1 MPSPR
6 AGAGVS
12 VAGMTTLSIIK
23 ADTGGF
29 VGHSAVHPEMESA
42 AQERVREAV
51 AGGLLL
57 DGTVASCGDDVSLIM
72 VHEHGRDAEA
82 IHSFAWDVFGMTT
95 TIAKRLGLYG
105 AGQDILSDAFSGNL
119 RGMGPG
125 YAELEF
131 QERPSEP
138 VICFLAD
145 KTEPG
150 AWNLPLYKM
159 FADPFNTAGL
169 VIDANMHAGFLFE
182 VYDLYE
188 EKRIVFDCPR
198 DLYEMLMYIGAP
210 ARYVIH
216 EVRSKTSDEVG
227 AATSTQRLSLIAGK
241 YVGKDDPVMI
251 VRCQSGLPAVG
262 EVLEPFAFPYAV
274 AGAMRG
280 SHHAPIMPVS
290 LADAHPTRFDG
301 PPRVVALGFQIH
313 EGKLIGPRD
322 LFADPSF
329 DRARSEANVAMDYL
343 RRHGPFEPHRLPL
356 EDLEY
361 TTMRQLEAR
370 LADRWQPMEQAE
382 RTHAEPAQPVTG

>member
-1 MPSPR
+1 M
-6 AGAGVS
+6 A
-12 VAGMTTLSIIK
+12 TLSIIK

-29 VGHSAVHPEMESA
+29 VGHSAVHPDMLEEARRRVAEATAQGLIMDGQVA
-42 AQERVREAV
+42 A
-51 AGGLLL
+51 
-57 DGTVASCGDDVSLIM
+57 CGDDLSLIM
-72 VHEHGRDAEA
+72 VHGHGADSAVV
-82 IHSFAWDVFGMTT
+82 HGFAWEVFRETT
-95 TIAKRLGLYG
+95 RIARDLGLYG
-105 AGQDILSDAFSGNL
+105 AGQDLLSDAFSGNL

-131 QERPSEP
+131 TERPSET

-169 VIDANMHAGFLFE
+169 VIDAKMHAGFRFE

-188 EKRIVFDCPR
+188 EKRIWFDCPA
-198 DLYEMLMYIGAP
+198 DLYDMLMFIGAP

-216 EVRSKTSDEVG
+216 SVVSKSMDEPA

-251 VRCQSGLPAVG
+251 VRAQSGLPAVG
-262 EVLEPFAFPYAV
+262 EVLEPFAFPYTV
-274 AGAMRG
+274 AGCMRG
-280 SHHAPIMPVS
+280 SHHAPLMPVG
-290 LADAHPTRFDG
+290 LAQAHPTRFDG

-313 EGKLIGPRD
+313 NNKLVGPRD
-322 LFADPSF
+322 MFADPSF
-329 DRARSEANVAMDYL
+329 DEARRQANVAMDYL

-356 EDLEY
+356 SDLEY
-361 TTMRQLEAR
+361 TTMTELEQR
-370 LADRWQPMEQAE
+370 LADRWSPLA
-382 RTHAEPAQPVTG
+382 TPAPEPVGAAAR

>member
-1 MPSPR
+1 MI
-6 AGAGVS
+6 
-12 VAGMTTLSIIK
+12 TLSIIK

-29 VGHSAVHPEMESA
+29 VGHSAVHPDMLAA
-42 AQERVREAV
+42 AQEALSTAV
-51 AGGLLL
+51 GNHLLV
-57 DGTVASCGDDVSLIM
+57 DAKVASCGDDISLIM
-72 VHEHGRDAEA
+72 THEHGADAEP
-82 IHSFAWDVFGMTT
+82 IHSFAWDVFQQTT
-95 TIAKRLGLYG
+95 AIAKRLGLYG
-105 AGQDILSDAFSGNL
+105 AGQDLLSDAFSGNL

-131 QERPSEP
+131 TERPSEP
-138 VICFLAD
+138 IICFLAD

-169 VIDANMHAGFLFE
+169 VIDAKMHAGFRFE

-188 EKRIVFDCPR
+188 EKKIWFDCPA

-216 EVRSKTSDEVG
+216 SVRSKTLDEQA

-251 VRCQSGLPAVG
+251 VRAQSGLPAVG
-262 EVLEPFAFPYAV
+262 EVLEPFAFPYSV
-274 AGAMRG
+274 AGCMRG
-280 SHHAPIMPVS
+280 SHHAPMMPVS
-290 LADAHPTRFDG
+290 IEQAHPARFDG
-301 PPRVVALGFQIH
+301 PPRVTALGFQLC

-322 LFADPSF
+322 MFDDPSF
-329 DRARSEANVAMDYL
+329 DLARSQANEVMDYM

-361 TTMRQLEAR
+361 TTMRQLEQR
-370 LADRWQPMEQAE
+370 LANRWEPMA
-382 RTHAEPAQPVTG
+382 PAPLPVVR